1 MEHNVEQLLADSK
14 KRTIYARITACMAVG
29 IFLAAAAAFLAVVP
43 KALHILEDAEQ
54 MLTSAETAVT
64 QISAMS
70 ESITATSTNL
80 NTFITDN
87 SQMLTDAVTNMNSID
102 YDKLNQAITD
112 LQTAVEPFANF
123 MSRFN

>member
-14 KRTIYARITACMAVG
+14 KRTIYA
-29 IFLAAAAAFLAVVP
+29 
-43 KALHILEDAEQ
+43 
-54 MLTSAETAVT
+54 
-64 QISAMS
+64 AMS

-123 MSRFN
+123 MSRFK

>member
-1 MEHNVEQLLADSK
+1 MTQSLK
-14 KRTIYARITACMAVG
+14 I
-29 IFLAAAAAFLAVVP
+29 AAAAFLAVVP

-123 MSRFN
+123 MSRFK